1 MARLFIVNF
10 PINRWFSIV
19 FSKRLPGR
27 VCVAVFWGMDLNGI
41 WNLGGASVLGNLSM
55 IPSDL
60 GSPKTRI
67 ASGSILGFRLNLDVL
82 KLIVFWCFMFPL
94 VNPRFD
100 CFGSVGESGICF
112 FLMALWMKQGDVAL
126 CWGGLRVGRLDLC
139 HWDWRLSWHVMAMA
153 SGIVR
158 CSVTTWPADFGGF
171 EGFPWIFPCLNPWI
185 PWWIHRSSLAW
196 PFWASSPQQKMWP
209 ALQCFDMRY
218 RRLNTHCIVH
228 WFPIM

>member
-112 FLMALWMKQGDVAL
+112 FSWPCEWSKEMWPYAEAVFEWGD
-126 CWGGLRVGRLDLC
+126 
-139 HWDWRLSWHVMAMA
+139 
-153 SGIVR
+153 
-158 CSVTTWPADFGGF
+158 
-171 EGFPWIFPCLNPWI
+171 WIFATEIEGCHGMSWLW
-185 PWWIHRSSLAW
+185 RQVSSGVQ
-196 PFWASSPQQKMWP
+196 SQHDQQISEVSK
-209 ALQCFDMRY
+209 
-218 RRLNTHCIVH
+218 V
-228 WFPIM
+228 FPGYFRV